1 MELLIILEMAQIFV
15 VKYIDNDTE
24 MTYAIKVQD
33 NSATGKPDSYE
44 MKHC

>member
-24 MTYAIKVQD
+24 MCYPVQIQP
-33 NSATGKPDSYE
+33 GEYE
-44 MKHC
+44 LKSCQV